1 MVLGKTLLPLN
12 MAVIHHITSVRFEHN
27 FLLIDADGKRL
38 TCDLNKL
45 SHRLLQANDEERN
58 NYVISPSGYGIHWPA
73 LDEDISV
80 HALLAK

>member
-58 NYVISPSGYGIHWPA
+58 NYVISPSGYGIHWLG